1 MKVYIVLCY
10 NNIIKVCASKE
21 KALLEVKENLN
32 IRFVDEDMTQIVNA
46 NEILEDLKEKGDSW
60 LYHIEEW
67 NVD

>member
-21 KALLEVKENLN
+21 KALLEVKENLK
-32 IRFVDEDMTQIVNA
+32 RFVDEEGMMLVNA

-60 LYHIEEW
+60 LYHIKEW
-67 NVD
+67 NVY

>member
-21 KALLEVKENLN
+21 KAFLSVKDSLQM
-32 IRFVDEDMTQIVNA
+32 FVNEEDITQISA
-46 NEILEDLKEKGDSW
+46 NEILKDLKEKGDSW

-67 NVD
+67 NVY

>member
-10 NNIIKVCASKE
+10 NNIIKVCALKE
-21 KALLEVKENLN
+21 KALLEVKENLK
-32 IRFVDEDMTQIVNA
+32 RFVDEEDMTQVNA

-60 LYHIEEW
+60 LYHVEEW

>member
-21 KALLEVKENLN
+21 KALLEVKENLK
-32 IRFVDEDMTQIVNA
+32 RFVDEEGMMLVNA

-67 NVD
+67 NVY

>member
-10 NNIIKVCASKE
+10 NNIIKACSSKE
-21 KALLEVKENLN
+21 KALLEVKENLK
-32 IRFVDEDMTQIVNA
+32 RFVDEEDMTQINA
-46 NEILEDLKEKGDSW
+46 NEILEDLKEKEDSW

>member
-1 MKVYIVLCY
+1 MKVYIILCY

-21 KALLEVKENLN
+21 KALLEVKEHLK
-32 IRFVDEDMTQIVNA
+32 RFVDEEGMMLVNA

-67 NVD
+67 NVY

>member
-10 NNIIKVCASKE
+10 NNIIKVCVSKE
-21 KALLEVKENLN
+21 RALFEIKENLK
-32 IRFVDEDMTQIVNA
+32 RFVDGEDMTQISA

-67 NVD
+67 NVY

>member
-1 MKVYIVLCY
+1 MKVYIVVCY

-21 KALLEVKENLN
+21 KALLEVKENLK
-32 IRFVDEDMTQIVNA
+32 RFVDKEGMMLVNA

-67 NVD
+67 NVY